1 MKKFAALALGTALL
15 ACSNV
20 MAEGMYFEVDYMK
33 LDMEL
38 KLPASEVDFSGVDAS
53 PPAIDLKIGSQFNPY
68 FAVEGMLGL
77 GLTDDDFLSAE
88 GNSFTGELKS
98 IIGVNALGT
107 IPVRDNFKIYGKVGY
122 AQVDVEI
129 GFNSGGFS
137 DTQSYDDTGVLF
149 GAGLV
154 VDVTEKSALAIEYIR
169 LPDVDVEEA
178 GSELGSIKTSS
189 INIGYRG
196 SF

>member
-1 MKKFAALALGTALL
+1 MKKFAALALGTGLL

-33 LDMEL
+33 LDMEM
-38 KLPASEVDFSGVDAS
+38 KIAFETEISGIDAS

-77 GLTDDDFLSAE
+77 GLTDDDFMRA
-88 GNSFTGELKS
+88 GGDSFTGELKS
-98 IIGVNALGT
+98 VIGVNVLGT
-107 IPVRDNFKIYGKVGY
+107 VPVADNFKIYGKVGY
-122 AQVDVEI
+122 AQIDVEI
-129 GFNSGGFS
+129 GFNSDGFS

-154 VDVTEKSALAIEYIR
+154 VDVTEKSALAIEYIK
-169 LPDVDVEEA
+169 LPDVDIEEA
-178 GSELGSIKTSS
+178 GSELGTIKTSS

-196 SF
+196 KF